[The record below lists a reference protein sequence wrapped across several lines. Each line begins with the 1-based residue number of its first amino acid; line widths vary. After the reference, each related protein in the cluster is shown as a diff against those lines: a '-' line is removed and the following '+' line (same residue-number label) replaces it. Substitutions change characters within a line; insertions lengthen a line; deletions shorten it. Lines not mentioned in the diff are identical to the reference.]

1 LVTALAPRIGYAE
14 AAKLAKEAIATG
26 LTVKELVMKKRILEG
41 KELEEV
47 LDLRAMTEPGVP
59 GEKKDLPREK
69 KTASV
74 RRPGGR

>member
-1 LVTALAPRIGYAE
+1 VTALAPKIGYAE

-59 GEKKDLPREK
+59 GEKDKPPVK
-69 KTASV
+69 
-74 RRPGGR
+74 RPGGR